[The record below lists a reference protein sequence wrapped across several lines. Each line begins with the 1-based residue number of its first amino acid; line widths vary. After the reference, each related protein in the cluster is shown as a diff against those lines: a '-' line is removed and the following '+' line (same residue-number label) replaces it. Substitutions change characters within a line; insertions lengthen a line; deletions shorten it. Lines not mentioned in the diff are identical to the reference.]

1 VNGTLPWVLQWNMKP
16 TLKAGVLAAACA
28 LPLAAGAAASSLYK
42 HVDKDGRVTYT
53 DRPPSGI
60 EGKVVTI
67 PVDQF
72 PPPAPRKLATSP
84 REETEYEKII
94 RRKAPEPDTSELKAA
109 QKRLADAKAA
119 LEDEQNSTRPEDWIY
134 RQNNTGRGGPTLRYP
149 TPEYAERLAARESD
163 VKKAQED
170 LETVERKLRQ

>member
-1 VNGTLPWVLQWNMKP
+1 MLQWNMKP
-16 TLKAGVLAAACA
+16 TLHFGLLAAACA
-28 LPLAAGAAASSLYK
+28 FWLATSAAASSLYK

-53 DRPPSGI
+53 DRAPATS
-60 EGKVVTI
+60 EGKVVAI

-72 PPPAPRKLATSP
+72 PPPAPKRLAPAP
-84 REETEYEKII
+84 RAESEYEKII

-119 LEDEQNSTRPEDWIY
+119 LEEEQNSNRPEDWIY

-149 TPEYAERLAARESD
+149 KPEYAERLAARESD

-170 LETVERKLRQ
+170 LDTVERKLRLQ